1 VDSLKLGL
9 KVSEDLHRVAHLLVD
24 HKLVWHLERDEEAG
38 GVSFSLQIWKPCQHP
53 KQNMLQSLLVSMNHF
68 STEIRVEV
76 SWVSKNF
83 KETTDTLLSLV
94 LSLFLHINRLVSFVQ
109 VRENFVN

>member
-1 VDSLKLGL
+1 
-9 KVSEDLHRVAHLLVD
+9 
-24 HKLVWHLERDEEAG
+24 
-38 GVSFSLQIWKPCQHP
+38 
-53 KQNMLQSLLVSMNHF
+53 MNHF